1 MEEAGLTILFPDSRP
16 DVTLALVQSGVILSE
31 AKLTL
36 ARAPSK
42 SWVYSDL
49 VTLVGTAA
57 RSISWV
63 YSDLV
68 TLVGKG

>member
-49 VTLVGTAA
+49 VTLVVAA

>member
-1 MEEAGLTILFPDSRP
+1 MASTLIKTYQFPS
-16 DVTLALVQSGVILSE
+16 LVQSGVILSE

-49 VTLVGTAA
+49 VTLVG
-57 RSISWV
+57 S
-63 YSDLV
+63 
-68 TLVGKG
+68 G

>member
-49 VTLVGTAA
+49 VTLVVAA
-57 RSISWV
+57 MSISWV